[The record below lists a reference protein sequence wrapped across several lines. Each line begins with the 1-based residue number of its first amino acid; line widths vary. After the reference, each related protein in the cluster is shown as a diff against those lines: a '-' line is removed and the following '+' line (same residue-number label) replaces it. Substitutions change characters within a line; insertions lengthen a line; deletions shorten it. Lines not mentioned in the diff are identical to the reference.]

1 MYIVHH
7 PLAGIMNNKTK
18 YMSLGI
24 VQEKKKKNTG
34 HWISGPST
42 LVPSWKHLSEVG

>member
-24 VQEKKKKNTG
+24 VQEKKKKRTQVIGSQGQVPLSQVGNTF
-34 HWISGPST
+34 
-42 LVPSWKHLSEVG
+42 LK

>member
-24 VQEKKKKNTG
+24 VQEKKKKEHRSLDLRAKYPCPKLET
-34 HWISGPST
+34 PF
-42 LVPSWKHLSEVG
+42 